1 MNRTGRPGW
10 TSTEGLLA
18 ACETRE
24 MRSMI
29 GVRLFILIGAAIIC
43 SVAARG
49 QSVHSSHSDRFGPEV
64 TAFLE
69 LMHQEEVELDFQIR
83 HDEILRKDYVR
94 SRNRI
99 AVLRQT
105 VLSIA
110 RETGED
116 RVPELHVVVA
126 AEVDQI
132 VDGGTKAL
140 KGVKPGSIIEGKWR
154 YLGSVVRGEAFYTF
168 ERLTGK

>member
-1 MNRTGRPGW
+1 
-10 TSTEGLLA
+10 
-18 ACETRE
+18 
-24 MRSMI
+24 MRRN
-29 GVRLFILIGAAIIC
+29 VARLFFLIGAAIIFLPG
-43 SVAARG
+43 ARG
-49 QSVHSSHSDRFGPEV
+49 QAHASQSDQFGPEV
-64 TAFLE
+64 KAFLE

-83 HDEILRKDYVR
+83 HNEISRKEYVR

-99 AVLRQT
+99 AILREHVLNRARQ
-105 VLSIA
+105 
-110 RETGED
+110 TGED

-140 KGVKPGSIIEGKWR
+140 KGVKPGTTIEGKWR
-154 YLGSVVRGEAFYTF
+154 YLGALIRGGESFYTF